1 MKRSRLV
8 WWLACSSLFAGAG
21 LLSVQVFP
29 GCADPALFP
38 DSGGPK
44 PDGFIVKG
52 DTQLAGLKAIRIAP
66 ADAVLEIVDSKPA
79 TQSYQAFG
87 TFVDNSEREITKEV
101 EFFAD
106 NPAVGVFTGPLFTSG
121 SEHGGKTSV
130 TASAGGLSATTSL
143 TVLLKRRFLGAGVP
157 ADAEAKLQKATEDAG
172 RAPSLAYPM
181 DGVMIPPNL
190 NEMEVQ
196 WLPGSG
202 NDLFEVAFKNDGTD
216 IRFYTKCVTVGAGCG
231 LTPDESSWKA
241 LVSAFKGADPAQI
254 TVRGTDSAS
263 ASSAGTSKAR
273 TLRVAEEEIQG
284 GLYYWNTSGLGAIV
298 RYDFGKAGQKQGK
311 VFYTAADAKA
321 LFCVGCHVMSRD
333 GKKMAVGLD
342 MPAPSP
348 LKVVEVATRD
358 LISSGA
364 ANFMTFSPD
373 NTMIITSDGNSMV
386 LRDTPTLTA
395 IKPEPLVAK
404 GTMPDWSADGTRVV
418 YAEPKVTFPLFGAP
432 GISNGSIKVI
442 AYDKATKAWTGAIT
456 LAATNNDNNYY
467 PTFSPDGQW
476 VVFNRCGQCKP
487 AQASGG
493 SSGDGSSYDARD
505 AALWIVRA
513 DGKGKPMEMVLANGG
528 VDLCNSW
535 PKFSPFMQK
544 YKAGKLMWV
553 TFSSRRDY
561 GLRLSGTDRAQ
572 IWMAAIDPAKAEL
585 TDPSHAAFWLPFQDI
600 KTGNHIAQW
609 AETVVRKPCVEDK
622 DCPGGEF
629 CDKGVCEPKGIE

>member
-8 WWLACSSLFAGAG
+8 LWLACTG
-21 LLSVQVFP
+21 LVAAAAVASVQVFP

-38 DSGGPK
+38 DASGPK
-44 PDGFIVKG
+44 GDGFIVKG
-52 DTQLAGLKAIRIAP
+52 DTLLAGLKSLRIVPLDAEIAIL
-66 ADAVLEIVDSKPA
+66 DNKPA
-79 TQSYQAFG
+79 TQTFQAFG
-87 TFVDNSEREITKEV
+87 KFVDGSEREITLQT

-121 SEHGGKTSV
+121 AERGGKTVV
-130 TASAGGLSATTSL
+130 TATAAGVSATTTL
-143 TVLLKRRFLGAGVP
+143 TVTYKRRFLGAGVP
-157 ADAEAKLQKATEDAG
+157 ADIEAKLAKATEDGG
-172 RAPSLAYPM
+172 RAPSLAYPP
-181 DGVMIPPNL
+181 DAVMIPPNL
-190 NEMEVQ
+190 NEMEIQ
-196 WLPGSG
+196 WLPGAG
-202 NDLFEVAFKNDGTD
+202 NDLYEVALRNSGTD
-216 IRFYTKCVTVGAGCG
+216 IRFYTKCTTVGAGCG
-231 LTPDESSWKA
+231 LIPDETAWKA
-241 LVSAFKGADPAQI
+241 LVTTLKGADPVKI
-254 TVRGTDSAS
+254 TVRGSDSAS
-263 ASSAGTSKAR
+263 TSSAGTSQAR
-273 TLRVAEEEIQG
+273 ELRVAEEEIQG

-298 RYDFGKAGQKQGK
+298 RFDFGKPGQKQGK
-311 VFYTAADAKA
+311 TFYTAADAKA

-333 GKKMAVGLD
+333 GKQMAVGLD

-348 LKVVEVATRD
+348 LKVVDVATRD
-358 LISSGA
+358 VISSGA

-373 NTMIITSDGNSMV
+373 NSMIITSDGNSMV
-386 LRDTPTLTA
+386 LRDTKTLAA
-395 IKPEPLVAK
+395 IKPDPLAAK

-418 YAEPKVTFPLFGAP
+418 FAEPKVTFPLFGAP
-432 GISNGSIKVI
+432 GISNGSIKI
-442 AYDKATKAWTGAIT
+442 LAYDKTAKTWSGALT

-487 AQASGG
+487 AQATGG

-505 AALWIVRA
+505 ATLYIVRA
-513 DGKGKPMEMVLANGG
+513 DGKGKPMEMKLANGG

-609 AETVVRKPCVEDK
+609 AETVARKPCVEDK
-622 DCPGGEF
+622 ECPGGEF
-629 CDKGVCEPKGIE
+629 CDKGLCEPKGIE